1 MGKAAVVQVGIKALR
16 TPSGEFAPATPIYV
30 PATPKLAEREEAVI
44 ASVETVDAKY
54 IKDYIEKRERA
65 AKQTD
70 QDEEAEPELP
80 WWQK

>member
-1 MGKAAVVQVGIKALR
+1 MEKEKVVQVGIKALR

-44 ASVETVDAKY
+44 TSVAAVEAQY

-70 QDEEAEPELP
+70 QDEEVEPELP